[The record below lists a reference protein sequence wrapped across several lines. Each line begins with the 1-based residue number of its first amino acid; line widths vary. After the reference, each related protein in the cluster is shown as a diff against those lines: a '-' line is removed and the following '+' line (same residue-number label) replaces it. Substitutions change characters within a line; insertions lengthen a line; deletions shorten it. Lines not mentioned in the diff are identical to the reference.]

1 MSPSQRKRE
10 RRLEAARGYLFLDMP
25 DHALGELRAI
35 DDPEECVYEASCLR
49 GEALR
54 QKKEFDAALAAF
66 EEADRAH
73 PDSLDVLI
81 GMAWCQKRID
91 RLPDAIATMEHA
103 YAVAPEVPIVLYN
116 LSCYHALAGDKPNA
130 LSFLGRAVRM
140 DGSLRQLIPGER
152 DFDLL
157 RHDPHFQLIANPDEY
172 ATA

>member
-1 MSPSQRKRE
+1 MSADQR
-10 RRLEAARGYLFLDMP
+10 RRVRHLEAARGYLFLDMP
-25 DHALGELRAI
+25 DHALRELRAI
-35 DDPEECVYEASCLR
+35 RDPEECAYELNCLL

-66 EEADRAH
+66 QEADRAH

-81 GMAWCQKRID
+81 GMAWCQKRTD

-103 YAVAPEVPIVLYN
+103 YAVAPEEPIVLYN

-140 DGSLRQLIPGER
+140 NGSLRKLIPDES
-152 DFDLL
+152 DFDAL